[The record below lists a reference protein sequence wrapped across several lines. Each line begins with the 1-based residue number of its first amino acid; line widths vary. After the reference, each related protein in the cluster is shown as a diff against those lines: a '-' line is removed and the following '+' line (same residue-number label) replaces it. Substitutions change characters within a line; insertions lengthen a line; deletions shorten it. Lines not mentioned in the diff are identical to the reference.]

1 MPSEVFGAAVT
12 RIDPAGYRL
21 LAPAVLAE
29 QPAQDTTASYRPE
42 GSFGSFRLTCSP
54 T

>member
-1 MPSEVFGAAVT
+1 MPSEVLGAAVT

-21 LAPAVLAE
+21 LAPPVPVE
-29 QPAQDTTASYRPE
+29 QPGQDTTASYRPE
-42 GSFGSFRLTCSP
+42 GRFGSFRLTCSP